1 MNTQSSRSRKLP
13 KNPTLEDHGSSLWI
27 KILEAEKHAKN
38 QPKGTA
44 SNQNTLI
51 GIRVLGYLLLD
62 LYAHVTDVSLG
73 SLPYTRVRTEAL
85 SCLSKETDEDV
96 YRALQTLGL
105 TYRNYLLRVF
115 RSNGGSQTSPSAHV
129 SPPSFDRVKE
139 RILAELGQATQTRSS
154 VRDQALLR
162 DGYKCTLS
170 GFYDKSSVA
179 KYPELRNSQRDGEIT
194 VFTQVAHIFSESA
207 SQYRFLDCAG
217 TVFAMLK
224 MFGLENRAR
233 ELYGAG
239 VNDLHNVITMYMD
252 FHMSFDRLH
261 LWLEPVPGMA
271 NTYQICG
278 PDSTAG
284 FFTPFKPDRRVT
296 FTVEPSAAEAAA
308 KQGKTLSLPDPC
320 LLSLRAACSRVAH
333 LSGAAEHHDEILRDL
348 EEITVLADDGS
359 MADFLSH
366 RISMVIPGSVEVRS

>member
-1 MNTQSSRSRKLP
+1 MNTQASSSRKLPKNHSRKLP
-13 KNPTLEDHGSSLWI
+13 KNPTLEEHENSLWI
-27 KILEAEKHAKN
+27 KILEAEKHAEN
-38 QPKGTA
+38 QPQGTA
-44 SNQNTLI
+44 SYQNTLI

-73 SLPYTRVRTEAL
+73 SLPYIRVRTEAL
-85 SCLSKETDEDV
+85 SCLSKETDED
-96 YRALQTLGL
+96 
-105 TYRNYLLRVF
+105 
-115 RSNGGSQTSPSAHV
+115 
-129 SPPSFDRVKE
+129 
-139 RILAELGQATQTRSS
+139 
-154 VRDQALLR
+154 ALLR

-170 GFYDKSSVA
+170 GLYDKSSVE
-179 KYPELRNSQRDGEIT
+179 KFPELDDTQRDDEIT

-207 SQYRFLDCAG
+207 QDGDQDYAG

-239 VNDLHNVITMYMD
+239 VNGLHNVITMYMD
-252 FHMSFDRLH
+252 FHMSFDQLR

-278 PDSTAG
+278 PDSTKG

-308 KQGKTLSLPDPC
+308 RQGKTLSLPDPC

-333 LSGAAEHHDEILRDL
+333 LSGAAEHHDKILRDL
-348 EEITVLADDGS
+348 EEIPVLADDGS

-366 RISMVIPGSVEVRS
+366 RISMVIPGSVEVLS

>member
-1 MNTQSSRSRKLP
+1 MLP
-13 KNPTLEDHGSSLWI
+13 KNPTLEERGISLWI
-27 KILEAEKHAKN
+27 KILEAEKHAEN

-44 SNQNTLI
+44 SDQNTLI

-73 SLPYTRVRTEAL
+73 SLPYIRVRTEAL
-85 SCLSKETDEDV
+85 FCLSKETDEVV

-115 RSNGGSQTSPSAHV
+115 RSNGGPRPSPSAHV
-129 SPPSFDRVKE
+129 SRPSFDRVKE

-154 VRDQALLR
+154 ARDQALLR

-179 KYPELRNSQRDGEIT
+179 KFPELHNTQRDGEINS

-207 SQYRFLDCAG
+207 QDGDQDYAG

-239 VNDLHNVITMYMD
+239 FNDLHNVITMYMD
-252 FHMSFDRLH
+252 FHMSFDQLR

-308 KQGKTLSLPDPC
+308 RQGKTLSLPDPC

-333 LSGAAEHHDEILRDL
+333 LSGAAEHHDKILRDL
-348 EEITVLADDGS
+348 EEIPVLADDGS